1 MALAGSVE
9 DHLDAAMRSRQS
21 GRVSEARAHFEAV
34 LELDPINPLARNF
47 LGLDALANG
56 DARAGADHLEQACR
70 GDPNAPELWLNLAR
84 AHAQLDEIDA
94 ARGALERALLLDQR
108 FLPALVSLAQ
118 LHEELGEH
126 RSASERWSAVLA
138 LTATIS
144 GTAPEL
150 ADVIAHA
157 RAYVEKDRQQLGEA
171 LDSALRKDLAK
182 ASGGDSRRVRAAI
195 DTMVGRRSI
204 YTNQCHG
211 LHFPFL
217 AADEFFDREHF
228 DWLEKVEAAT
238 NEVRGELLAILADPD
253 PGLEPYVEQPPG
265 VPQNKWSPLDRSLD
279 WGALHLWRDGERM
292 DMACSRAPATAAL
305 VESLPLC
312 RIPGRAPAVFFSILK
327 AGKSIPPHTG
337 VTNVRSIVHLPLIVP
352 EGCTFRVGG
361 ETRRWVEGQAFV
373 FDDTIEHEAVNPTS
387 SDRALLIFDCWNP
400 YLSDAE
406 QEMICKIYQVTGAR
420 K

>member
-1 MALAGSVE
+1 MVSAGSIE
-9 DHLDAAMRSRQS
+9 DHLDAAMRSRNS
-21 GRVSEARAHFEAV
+21 GRVSDARAHFEAV
-34 LELDPINPLARNF
+34 LALDPIHPLARNF

-70 GDPNAPELWLNLAR
+70 GDPDAPELWLNLAR
-84 AHAQLDEIDA
+84 ARAELDEIDA
-94 ARGALERALLLDQR
+94 ARGALEQALLLDQR

-118 LHEELGEH
+118 LHEELGEDKL
-126 RSASERWSAVLA
+126 ASERWSAVLA
-138 LTATIS
+138 LTATIDQS
-144 GTAPEL
+144 APEL
-150 ADVIAHA
+150 TQVIAHA
-157 RAYVEKDRQQLGEA
+157 RAYVEKDRRRLGEA
-171 LDSALRKDLAK
+171 LDCALEKDLAK
-182 ASGGDSRRVRAAI
+182 ASGGEGRRVRAAV
-195 DTMVGRRSI
+195 DTLLGRRSI

-217 AADEFFDREHF
+217 PADEFFDREHF
-228 DWLEKVEAAT
+228 PWLERVEAAS
-238 NEVRGELLAILADPD
+238 NDIRRELVAILADSE

-292 DMACSRAPATAAL
+292 DKACSRAPKTAAL

-361 ETRRWVEGQAFV
+361 ETRRWIEGQAFV
-373 FDDTIEHEAVNPTS
+373 FDDTIEHEAVNPTAS
-387 SDRALLIFDCWNP
+387 NRALLIFDCWNP

-406 QEMICKIYQVTGAR
+406 REMICKIYEVTSAR
-420 K
+420 R